1 MAEKRK
7 IRMLALVLAIICI
20 SVAGCSKDKP
30 AEDPQEDLGT
40 PSTENRLIGGNDSE
54 TPVTPPDNP
63 ANNGGN
69 TIDPFQPVE
78 PAIAR
83 IQVLLETS
91 KGDILLELDPKEAP
105 VTVTNFVRYVNE
117 GFYDGTIFHR
127 VVAGGIIQGGGHLP
141 DMTTRP
147 AHSPILNEASNGL
160 ENTKGTI
167 AMFRT
172 DLPHTATSQFF
183 INQGDNPTLNHG
195 SPQSPDGYA
204 VFGKVI
210 KGMDVVDAL
219 ASVPTTVR
227 NGEKSFPLQP
237 VVLKKARIV
246 PVG

>member
-7 IRMLALVLAIICI
+7 IWMLALVLAIICI
-20 SVAGCSKDKP
+20 SIAGCRKDKP
-30 AEDPQEDLGT
+30 AEDPGT
-40 PSTENRLIGGNDSE
+40 PSTENRLIGENDNE
-54 TPVTPPDNP
+54 TPVTPPDNT

-127 VVAGGIIQGGGHLP
+127 VVPGGIIQGGGLLP
-141 DMTTRP
+141 DMTP
-147 AHSPILNEASNGL
+147 KPGHSPILNEASNGL
-160 ENTKGTI
+160 KNTKGTI
-167 AMFRT
+167 AMARS

-183 INQGDNPTLNHG
+183 INQGDNPALNHG
-195 SPQSPDGYA
+195 SPQSATTRPA
-204 VFGKVI
+204 PTGK
-210 KGMDVVDAL
+210 K
-219 ASVPTTVR
+219 P
-227 NGEKSFPLQP
+227 
-237 VVLKKARIV
+237 
-246 PVG
+246 

>member
-1 MAEKRK
+1 
-7 IRMLALVLAIICI
+7 MLALVLAIICI
-20 SVAGCSKDKP
+20 SIAGCRKQKP
-30 AEDPQEDLGT
+30 AEDPQDNQGT
-40 PSTENRLIGGNDSE
+40 PSTENSLIGGNDNERPGAPSGV
-54 TPVTPPDNP
+54 PVV
-63 ANNGGN
+63 NGGS
-69 TIDPFQPVE
+69 TTDPFEPIE

-91 KGDILLELDPKEAP
+91 KGNILLELDAKEAP

-127 VVAGGIIQGGGHLP
+127 VVPGRVIQGGGHLP
-141 DMTTRP
+141 DMTAKP

-160 ENTKGTI
+160 KNTKGTI

-172 DLPHTATSQFF
+172 VLPHTATSQFF
-183 INQGDNPTLNHG
+183 INQDDNPTYNYG
-195 SPQSPDGYA
+195 SAQSPDGYA

-219 ASVPTTVR
+219 ASVPTIVR
-227 NGEKSFPLQP
+227 NGEKTFPRQP